1 MALEV
6 LVVDDEADIRELV
19 SGVLE
24 DEGYRCA
31 PRPTAPPPSRRSKSG
46 GLDGAARRVA
56 AGLAARRAAV
66 AAGDQAARFDH
77 PGAGDLGTRQSRHRG
92 RGGREGAIDFI
103 EKPFEAERLIY
114 LVDRA
119 TETERLRRENETLR
133 RQVGQEDQLH
143 GSSVAINTVRATLK
157 RVAPTGSR
165 VLISGPPGV
174 GKEIAARMIH
184 QWSPRAK
191 APFIVLS
198 AAMMSP
204 ERVEEE
210 LFGSES
216 DGVMRPGLLEHA
228 HGGTLF
234 LDEIAD
240 MPLTTQAKIL
250 RVLTD
255 QSYHRVGGQ
264 RPVKVDVRVLSAT
277 SRNLPGRNRRGALP
291 RGPVLSPQRRPGAA
305 PAAARAARGRPRARQ
320 PFPRAVRAERR
331 VPPPRISEE
340 AMAALQAH
348 DWPGNVRQL
357 RNIIERTLIL
367 APGDRVSCIEVDLLP
382 RRDPRQ
388 PERGRRRQQRHGDH
402 GQPAARGPRS
412 FEREYL
418 QDPDPAL
425 FRQHLAHRVVHRHG
439 ALGPAPEAQGP
450 GHRGQ
455 AGGRGV
461 GAGSAMAARSLSLQD
476 HFLNSVRRAKLPV
489 TIFLVKG
496 VKLQGV
502 ITWFDA
508 FSLLLRREGA
518 SQLVYKHSISTIM
531 PPRAAAGLRRRP
543 SRRRRAPRPRSRTCS
558 SPPPRAT
565 TSA

>member
-24 DEGYRCA
+24 DEGYEVRTA
-31 PRPTAPPPSRRSKSG
+31 ADSTAALEAVEERRPSMALLDVWLQGSR
-46 GLDGAARRVA
+46 LDGLQLLQEIKRRDPTIPVLMIS
-56 AGLAARRAAV
+56 GHGNLDTAV
-66 AAGDQAARFDH
+66 AAV
-77 PGAGDLGTRQSRHRG
+77 
-92 RGGREGAIDFI
+92 REGAIDFI

-114 LVDRA
+114 LVGRA
-119 TETERLRRENETLR
+119 TETDRLRRENENLR
-133 RQVGQEDQLH
+133 QQVGQEDQLH
-143 GSSVAINTVRATLK
+143 GSSVLINTVRATLK

-184 QWSPRAK
+184 QWSPRAE

-216 DGVMRPGLLEHA
+216 EGIVRPGLLEHA
-228 HGGTLF
+228 HGGTIF

-240 MPLTTQAKIL
+240 MPLTTQGKIL

-255 QSYHRVGGQ
+255 QSYNRIGGQ

-277 SRNLPGRNRRGALP
+277 SRNLQDEIAAGRFREDLFYRLNVVPVRLPPLRERREDIPELVNHFLA
-291 RGPVLSPQRRPGAA
+291 RFAAERRMAA
-305 PAAARAARGRPRARQ
+305 PA
-320 PFPRAVRAERR
+320 
-331 VPPPRISEE
+331 ISDE

-357 RNIIERTLIL
+357 RNIIERTIIL

-382 RRDPRQ
+382 SEVLDSQGAMGGSSNAIAIMGSPLR
-388 PERGRRRQQRHGDH
+388 E
-402 GQPAARGPRS
+402 ARES

-418 QDPDPAL
+418 KIQIRRFSGNISRTASFIGMERSAL
-425 FRQHLAHRVVHRHG
+425 HRKLK
-439 ALGPAPEAQGP
+439 ALGIG
-450 GHRGQ
+450 
-455 AGGRGV
+455 
-461 GAGSAMAARSLSLQD
+461 D
-476 HFLNSVRRAKLPV
+476 K
-489 TIFLVKG
+489 
-496 VKLQGV
+496 
-502 ITWFDA
+502 
-508 FSLLLRREGA
+508 REGEE
-518 SQLVYKHSISTIM
+518 
-531 PPRAAAGLRRRP
+531 
-543 SRRRRAPRPRSRTCS
+543 
-558 SPPPRAT
+558 
-565 TSA
+565 